1 MYTENF
7 VKIFFVNSGEKDGIH
22 PLTSNVQM
30 DLRTRPY
37 PNLATP
43 LPMPAQAIHVDKSPS
58 PQLHIATVTFV
69 NPNPTHP
76 TRPLVPNPPAPAT
89 APVLPRTLLQ
99 MAPPPLVPRTH
110 LLITHKNS
118 IKRFNGVGFY
128 MQFLCWNF
136 YCKKIIDFCAILIS

>member
-7 VKIFFVNSGEKDGIH
+7 VKISFVNSGEKDGIH

-37 PNLATP
+37 PNLGTP

-89 APVLPRTLLQ
+89 APVLLRTPLQ
-99 MAPPPLVPRTH
+99 MAPPPLVPHTH

-118 IKRFNGVGFY
+118 IKRFNGVFFICSFY
-128 MQFLCWNF
+128 AEIFIVRKL
-136 YCKKIIDFCAILIS
+136 LISVQS